1 MDLLTRDGIDRPW
14 TANDR
19 SALDS
24 RSKPGGSILRRLRF
38 FLKRLKVMQDQY
50 DLVILHGIW
59 SAPVLAMHLGWNGR
73 SNYAVF
79 PHGMLDPYFIKFFP
93 IKHIKKSIAYRLVVE
108 PVLKKAAAVL
118 FTCDEELRLAATSYM
133 PASGRRIVVR
143 YGIDDNSRTAVNAS
157 ERIRTTL
164 ASLAGKETFLFISRI
179 HPKKGCDDLIEALA
193 DVGRSN
199 PDVHLLIAGPDDV
212 GWTPKLKELSQRLQ
226 VEDRV
231 TWLGPVFGP
240 DKWFLYKNSKVLILP
255 SHMENFGMVVAEALA
270 SGQPV
275 LISDKVNIHS
285 YITEARAGFV
295 DVDTV
300 QGTINLMTNWIA
312 STGLERLRMSEAA
325 LALFQ
330 RRFQSVSTAQDV
342 LSLALSLKNVDVPV
356 TTAVG

>member
-19 SALDS
+19 SAYRQ

-59 SAPVLAMHLGWNGR
+59 SAPVLAMRLGWNGR
-73 SNYAVF
+73 SSYAVF

-93 IKHIKKSIAYRLVVE
+93 IKHIKKTVAYRLVVE

-118 FTCDEELRLAATSYM
+118 FTCDEERQLASTSYI

-157 ERIRTTL
+157 QHIRSMLAIL
-164 ASLAGKETFLFISRI
+164 ASKETFLFISRI

-193 DVGRSN
+193 AVGESN

-212 GWTPKLKELSQRLQ
+212 SWTPKLKELSQRLQ

-240 DKWFLYKNSKVLILP
+240 DKWFLYKNSNVLILP

-285 YITEARAGFV
+285 YITEAGAGFV
-295 DVDTV
+295 DGPVAV
-300 QGTINLMTNWIA
+300 QGTINLMA
-312 STGLERLRMSEAA
+312 SKTESPQRVLERQRMSEAA
-325 LALFQ
+325 
-330 RRFQSVSTAQDV
+330 
-342 LSLALSLKNVDVPV
+342 
-356 TTAVG
+356 